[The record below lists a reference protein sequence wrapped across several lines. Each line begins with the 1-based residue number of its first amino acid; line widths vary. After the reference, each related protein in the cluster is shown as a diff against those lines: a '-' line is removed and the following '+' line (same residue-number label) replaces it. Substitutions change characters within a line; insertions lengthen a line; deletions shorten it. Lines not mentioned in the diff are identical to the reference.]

1 MVKQLTNKPHIVV
14 KKIKITIKKRG
25 GKRVRNK
32 SKNSVNN
39 SSTTSTIRKSR
50 SSSNSACARSGLP
63 KSTISFGLPSFHH
76 RTNDD
81 AFENIEIDGGDN
93 SSASK
98 VVDNESGCFQ
108 EDDGD
113 GQEEE
118 IPSDTFMAIQ
128 SLIQASRGLHIP
140 ITKGYSIQAILE
152 SQIYSNFNDDHMS
165 SVNTEL
171 IELILNN
178 QIRRIYCRSNV
189 ATTSIAY
196 ILTEDYVKAIWDA
209 TYNQSLHQSL
219 VTVANNKTTAR
230 SEYTNSEKIT
240 SWFVSNLHCWT
251 KDNISESNL
260 QDIWENNNNNNNNT
274 VDDNNSINDVISY
287 LLDSNF
293 LIRDANNNTDFCRGH
308 KEQYYLLWL
317 PQWGIVLKAW
327 DEARKQLLNLLA
339 REKEISE
346 TNILQ
351 KNRNSYFSTDFLLRD
366 LLQKEKICIVKRPF
380 GNFISKIE

>member
-14 KKIKITIKKRG
+14 KKMKITIKKRG
-25 GKRVRNK
+25 GNMVRNNT
-32 SKNSVNN
+32 KNFVNN
-39 SSTTSTIRKSR
+39 SSNTSRKSR
-50 SSSNSACARSGLP
+50 IKTSACARS
-63 KSTISFGLPSFHH
+63 TVSFGLPSFHH
-76 RTNDD
+76 RTIDD
-81 AFENIEIDGGDN
+81 AFVNIETDGGDN

-98 VVDNESGCFQ
+98 VVDNESVVFQ
-108 EDDGD
+108 EDYDD

-118 IPSDTFMAIQ
+118 IPSDTFLAIQ

-165 SVNTEL
+165 SVNSELLEL
-171 IELILNN
+171 IRNN

-209 TYNQSLHQSL
+209 THSQILHRSS
-219 VTVANNKTTAR
+219 VTVASNETTAR
-230 SEYTNSEKIT
+230 SEYNNSKKIT
-240 SWFVSNLHCWT
+240 SWFVSNLQCWT

-260 QDIWENNNNNNNNT
+260 QDMWENNNNNNNT
-274 VDDNNSINDVISY
+274 VDDINSINDVISY

-293 LIRDANNNTDFCRGH
+293 LIRDTNNNTDFCSGH
-308 KEQYYLLWL
+308 KEQYYFLWF

-346 TNILQ
+346 ANILQ
-351 KNRNSYFSTDFLLRD
+351 KNRSSFFSTDFLLRD
-366 LLQKEKICIVKRPF
+366 LLQKEKIRIIKRPF